1 MPRIKEDYD
10 EYVKGVPDT
19 GDADSWWKYA
29 CARAQVMLNEETDEV
44 KQNVE
49 EIRESSIAT
58 DVHGLDAF
66 MEPNTELEN
75 AVPDDA
81 NMQKRAHQIN
91 E

>member
-1 MPRIKEDYD
+1 MPKIKEDYD

-19 GDADSWWKYA
+19 EQADSWWGYA

-44 KQNVE
+44 KQKVE
-49 EIRESSIAT
+49 EERESGVSV
-58 DVHGLDAF
+58 DVHGLDDF
-66 MEPNTELEN
+66 MEPSTELEE

-81 NMQKRAHQIN
+81 NIQKRAHRIN